1 MRGAAETIPSL
12 LGCRPR
18 GPHTALPRG
27 QAAQILYCLPISQ
40 TRRRLI
46 WWNQWTSVSPALA
59 PPSSVGRS
67 LPLLS
72 PIVLI
77 YKMGIVITYLPG
89 LCED

>member
-1 MRGAAETIPSL
+1 MVEPVDL
-12 LGCRPR
+12 
-18 GPHTALPRG
+18 
-27 QAAQILYCLPISQ
+27 
-40 TRRRLI
+40 
-46 WWNQWTSVSPALA
+46 VSPALA